1 VCKKEY
7 PMRTS
12 LLIFLYFSI
21 WHKICQS
28 KQIQLNN
35 GSKKS
40 NINSMKNLLVA
51 LGVLSLTAISC
62 TKSNESLQSNQEEI
76 QSKRRPGPGGG
87 GSGII
92 SSSVPQV
99 TGLSAYASGAT
110 SVDLSWNSVTNAT
123 SYWIYRGSLVPAI
136 VTSTSFVDR
145 SVTPGT
151 TYSYAVAAVV
161 NSTLGPKSSWVT
173 VTTPQAQ

>member
-1 VCKKEY
+1 
-7 PMRTS
+7 M
-12 LLIFLYFSI
+12 
-21 WHKICQS
+21 
-28 KQIQLNN
+28 QIQLNN

-62 TKSNESLQSNQEEI
+62 TKSHESLQSNQEEI
-76 QSKRRPGPGGG
+76 QTKRRPGGGG

-99 TGLSAYASGAT
+99 TGLSANASGAT
-110 SVDLSWNSVTNAT
+110 SVDLSWNSVPNAT

-145 SVTPGT
+145 SVSPGT

-161 NSTLGPKSSWVT
+161 NSILGPKSSWVT
-173 VTTPQAQ
+173 VTTQQAQ